1 MDNSLEEIAREN
13 FRSSG
18 FITRPGSERRVPW
31 SYASLPR
38 SPYTQTDA
46 VRAIEARRAHAN
58 ERENLP
64 PNKLLTFLHA
74 LFAR

>member
-1 MDNSLEEIAREN
+1 MDNSLEHIAREN

-31 SYASLPR
+31 SFTNIPST
-38 SPYTQTDA
+38 PYTQTDA
-46 VRAIEARRAHAN
+46 VGAIEARRADAH
-58 ERENLP
+58 ERQNAQ
-64 PNKLLTFLHA
+64 PNKLLTFINA

>member
-1 MDNSLEEIAREN
+1 MHNSLEDIAREN

-18 FITRPGSERRVPW
+18 FITRPGSERHVPW
-31 SYASLPR
+31 SFSSPPQ

-46 VRAIEARRAHAN
+46 VSAIEARRANAH

-64 PNKLLTFLHA
+64 PNKILTFFHA